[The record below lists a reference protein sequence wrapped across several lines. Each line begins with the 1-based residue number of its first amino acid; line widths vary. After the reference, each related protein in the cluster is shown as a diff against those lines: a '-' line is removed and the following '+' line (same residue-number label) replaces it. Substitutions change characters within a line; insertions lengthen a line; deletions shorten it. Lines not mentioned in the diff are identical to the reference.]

1 MRDLWLWEDL
11 DPTMHLACSSLN
23 MRPIL
28 STAHHIKYLHL
39 STHPHIN
46 ITTSIFFFFFCF
58 LYGKLFSCYLTNKT
72 HSQDKHH
79 IHLCSRGKL
88 ARKIKDK
95 TFGEQIQEFYGND
108 QNTSIDGFHRN
119 RALSVRIHLIS
130 S

>member
-1 MRDLWLWEDL
+1 MLICERLWLWEDL

-28 STAHHIKYLHL
+28 STAHRIKYLHL

-46 ITTSIFFFFFCF
+46 ITTPIFFFFCF

-88 ARKIKDK
+88 TRKIEDK
-95 TFGEQIQEFYGND
+95 TLDSKFKNFMPMTKTPRSTVFIGIEPSQYAS
-108 QNTSIDGFHRN
+108 T
-119 RALSVRIHLIS
+119 
-130 S
+130 